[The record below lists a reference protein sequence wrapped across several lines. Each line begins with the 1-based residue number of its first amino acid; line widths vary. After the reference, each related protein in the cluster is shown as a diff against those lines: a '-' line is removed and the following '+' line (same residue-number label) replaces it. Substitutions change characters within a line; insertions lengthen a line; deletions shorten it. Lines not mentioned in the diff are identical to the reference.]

1 MKKIASIL
9 VLVFAFSITTQ
20 AQKREKKQEHE
31 KLSVNQQ
38 ATLVVKKMA
47 LELDLSETQQQKL
60 SPIISKQIEE
70 KKAGFEKMK
79 AARKSDKKPTAD
91 ERYAFANAR
100 LDKQIAFKKDM
111 KNILNKEQFEKFE
124 KMKKSRKDKMGK
136 KMKMMKKKRMSKK
149 HKR

>member
-100 LDKQIAFKKDM
+100 LDKQIAFKK
-111 KNILNKEQFEKFE
+111 EQFEKLE

-149 HKR
+149 HKK